1 MWIRRGKKISP
12 IFIPARR
19 GCGSGLDY
27 WQGPVPSRKIRRC
40 EPTVGKVRGP
50 CPGHDRW
57 LNTVGI
63 RKVVL
68 PIRRP
73 TRCGSAIV
81 GWHGRSI
88 ILCWILVRKGE
99 KRNRQ
104 NKRLHPQLTSIN
116 GWRAFTAVASSFLIL
131 YANTFR
137 FSTCDNFLFFCVG
150 NVLNKSPSFYCTNC
164 IAMQNN

>member
-1 MWIRRGKKISP
+1 MMVNMWIRRGKKISP

-88 ILCWILVRKGE
+88 ILCWILVRKRE

-104 NKRLHPQLTSIN
+104 NKRLYTLNWHQSMGDGRLQLLRHPSLFYTQTLS
-116 GWRAFTAVASSFLIL
+116 AFRRVTIF
-131 YANTFR
+131 F
-137 FSTCDNFLFFCVG
+137 FSV
-150 NVLNKSPSFYCTNC
+150 
-164 IAMQNN
+164 